1 MSKPSVLI
9 IGGGVF
15 GTSTAYHLS
24 LRGYGSVTVLDRFD
38 VPSKD
43 SAATDLNKVIRVDYP
58 EPLYTKLGLEALEAW
73 KDPESILTGLYHES
87 GVLFSGEE
95 PTRAWLE
102 TTRKT
107 MVQAGRKGV
116 RYLTSDEIR
125 QHWSAVTGKFPNWVN
140 LWSPAG
146 GWVPSGEALL
156 RMANAARANGVK
168 YIFGDAGYARQL
180 VYDGNNKCIGAVSND
195 GTFHQADIVVVATGA
210 NTATLVEAQ
219 KEVEAQCSAICV
231 LQLRPD
237 EIAKY
242 KDMPVISNLEQGM
255 FAFSRPIELGPN
267 KATGIIFPP
276 VEDGLVKLISCRAI
290 TNYKN
295 KILPG
300 TSILHST
307 GDYPF
312 DGSPQEI
319 EDEVRSFVRDTVPE
333 LADCP
338 FISTKLCWDGVAKD
352 LNFRVCPYPDSKG
365 LYIATI
371 GSNHGFKFLP
381 VIGKYVVDMLEGN
394 LGKAWSDLWAW
405 KDGKVPEGKPS
416 PHPFPLRD
424 ISELHGWK
432 ERHTAGRGKLPWTWS
447 RL

>member
-1 MSKPSVLI
+1 MRKPSVLI

-24 LRGYGSVTVLDRFD
+24 LQGYGCVTVLDRFD
-38 VPSKD
+38 APSKD

-58 EPLYTKLGLEALEAW
+58 EPLYTKLGLEALDAW
-73 KDPESILTGLYHES
+73 KGPKSILSGLYHES
-87 GVLFSGEE
+87 GVMFSGTA

-102 TTRKT
+102 TTR
-107 MVQAGRKGV
+107 Q
-116 RYLTSDEIR
+116 
-125 QHWSAVTGKFPNWVN
+125 QWSAVTGKFPNWVN

-156 RMANAARANGVK
+156 RMANAAKANGAK
-168 YIFGDAGYARQL
+168 YIFGDAGYARRL
-180 VYDGNNKCIGAVSND
+180 VYDGNYKCIGAISND

-210 NTATLVEAQ
+210 NTATLVEA
-219 KEVEAQCSAICV
+219 KNEVEAQCSAICV

-242 KDMPVISNLEQGM
+242 KDMPVISNLEQG
-255 FAFSRPIELGPN
+255 
-267 KATGIIFPP
+267 IIFPP
-276 VEDGLVKLISCRAI
+276 AEDGLVKLISCRAI

-312 DGSPQEI
+312 DGCPEEI
-319 EDEVRSFVRDTVPE
+319 EDEIRSFVRDTVPE
-333 LADCP
+333 LADRP
-338 FISTKLCWDGVAKD
+338 FVSTKLCWDGVAKD
-352 LNFRVCPYPDSKG
+352 LNFRVCPYPNAKG
-365 LYIATI
+365 LYVATI

-381 VIGKYVVDMLEGN
+381 VIGRYVVDMLEGN
-394 LGKAWSDLWAW
+394 LGKEWEDLWAW
-405 KDGKVPEGKPS
+405 KDGRGFDGKLN
-416 PHPFPLRD
+416 PHPFQLRD
-424 ISELHGWK
+424 ISDLHGWK
-432 ERHTAGRGKLPWTWS
+432 ERHAAGRGKLPWTWS